1 MPSVDDGNEFLKKEI
16 ATAIDFITLLHN
28 QLTAIQ
34 EKIDCIEKE
43 AKQSKQREEHLLRM
57 VEKNEERIASIERRL
72 KEVTLADR

>member
-1 MPSVDDGNEFLKKEI
+1 MDDGNEFLKKEI

-28 QLTAIQ
+28 QLTSIQ

-57 VEKNEERIASIERRL
+57 VEKNKERILYIEQRL

>member
-1 MPSVDDGNEFLKKEI
+1 MPSIDDGNEFLKKEI

-28 QLTAIQ
+28 QLTSIQ

-57 VEKNEERIASIERRL
+57 VEKNEERIASMEQRL

>member
-1 MPSVDDGNEFLKKEI
+1 MDDGNEFLKKEI

-28 QLTAIQ
+28 QLTSIQ

>member
-28 QLTAIQ
+28 QLTSIQ

-57 VEKNEERIASIERRL
+57 VEKNEERIASIEQRL

>member
-1 MPSVDDGNEFLKKEI
+1 MPSMDDGNEFLKKEI

-28 QLTAIQ
+28 QLTSIQ

-57 VEKNEERIASIERRL
+57 VEKNKERILCIEQRL

>member
-1 MPSVDDGNEFLKKEI
+1 MDDGNEFLKKEI

-28 QLTAIQ
+28 QLTSIQ
-34 EKIDCIEKE
+34 EKIDCVEKE

-57 VEKNEERIASIERRL
+57 VEKNEERILSIEQRL

>member
-1 MPSVDDGNEFLKKEI
+1 MPSMDDGNEFLKKEI

-28 QLTAIQ
+28 QLTSIQ

-57 VEKNEERIASIERRL
+57 VEKNKERILYIEQRL

>member
-28 QLTAIQ
+28 QLTSIQ